1 VLDLG
6 FPRDLVM
13 IGAIFGVAAFVW
25 AGWAQEQP
33 PGGVGWRIALAVLSA
48 LGLALAAVSIPVA
61 IANWGAGSAFSAKTA
76 AFVVY
81 VVVFWVEVAIM
92 IGLSIWANV
101 AGRSD
106 LIAPLIL
113 AVVGVHFL
121 PLAWVF
127 GQPLLAVVG
136 VVLAAAAVFAAF
148 TSTGEV
154 ARSFW
159 CGVIAAPV
167 LVAAGAWC
175 TAAGIAALRAA

>member
-1 VLDLG
+1 MLDLG
-6 FPRDLVM
+6 YPRDLVM
-13 IGAIFGVAAFVW
+13 IGAIFGLAAFVW

-33 PGGVGWRIALAVLSA
+33 PAGVVWRVVLGVLTG
-48 LGLALAAVSIPVA
+48 LGLILAAVSVPVA
-61 IANWGAGSAFSAKTA
+61 IRNWGAGSAFDAKGP

-81 VVVFWVEVAIM
+81 IVVFWVEVAIM

-136 VVLAAAAVFAAF
+136 VILTAAAVFAAF
-148 TSTGEV
+148 FATGDV

-167 LVAAGAWC
+167 LIAAGAWC
-175 TAAGIAALRAA
+175 TVAGIVALRSA

>member
-1 VLDLG
+1 MLPLEH
-6 FPRDLVM
+6 PRDLLM

-25 AGWAQEQP
+25 AGWGQEQP
-33 PGGVGWRIALAVLSA
+33 PGHVAWRVVLGILSG
-48 LGLALAAVSIPVA
+48 LGLVLAAVSIPFVVRH
-61 IANWGAGSAFSAKTA
+61 WGAGSAFDTKGAP
-76 AFVVY
+76 FVVY
-81 VVVFWVEVAIM
+81 IVVFWVEVAAM

-106 LIAPLIL
+106 LVAPLIL
-113 AVVGVHFL
+113 AIVGIHFL

-148 TSTGEV
+148 VAVTDV

-159 CGVIAAPV
+159 CGIVAAPV
-167 LVAAGAWC
+167 LIAAGTWC
-175 TAAGIAALRAA
+175 AVAGITALRSA